1 MRIPAQA
8 HLAIADGTR
17 FLLMRNVGTS
27 EEPRLELAEE
37 PFLEGEEGSGAI
49 GHHDPKSDDYHEQDK
64 LDHAASIAGWLNRAV
79 LQHRIEALF
88 VAADPNTLGE
98 MRRHYHK
105 ETQAVLVEEIDKQLT
120 GMPGPQ
126 ILEAIEAA

>member
-37 PFLEGEEGSGAI
+37 PSLEGEEESGAI

-64 LDHAASIAGWLNRAV
+64 LDHAASIAGWLHRAV
-79 LQHRIEALF
+79 LQHRIEALI